1 MASDLKRQFL
11 KLLEEDEEFRYAVAG
26 RLGILEVLKRLDAIA
41 EEQKNINRNIENINQ
56 KIEKTWEEIAKIWAQ
71 IEKIWKEIKDM
82 KKTLNRVEKTL
93 EHITIS
99 IEEEAQEA
107 VAWLLSQRGIT
118 MEIGDVKVDEKYE
131 FDIYGSNGQ
140 ITVVGEA
147 KTRASPRAVG
157 KLLERVEKAKKLR
170 PDIFKGRVV
179 PVIYCLKYVGNPKEA
194 EERGVWVIKSGKELT
209 KPPL

>member
-1 MASDLKRQFL
+1 VSSDLKRQFL

-56 KIEKTWEEIAKIWAQ
+56 KMEKTWEEIAKIWAQ
-71 IEKIWKEIKDM
+71 IEKIWKEIRDM
-82 KKTLNRVEKTL
+82 KKTL
-93 EHITIS
+93 EHITVS
-99 IEEEAQEA
+99 LEEEAQDA
-107 VAWLLSQRGIT
+107 VAWLLSQRGIP
-118 MEIGDVKVDEKYE
+118 MEVGDVKIDGRYE
-131 FDIYGSNGQ
+131 FDIYGTNGQ
-140 ITVVGEA
+140 VTVVGEA

-157 KLLERVEKAKKLR
+157 KLLERIKKARRLR

-179 PVIYCLKYVGNPKEA
+179 PVIYCLKYVGDPKEA

>member
-1 MASDLKRQFL
+1 
-11 KLLEEDEEFRYAVAG
+11 
-26 RLGILEVLKRLDAIA
+26 
-41 EEQKNINRNIENINQ
+41 
-56 KIEKTWEEIAKIWAQ
+56 
-71 IEKIWKEIKDM
+71 M

-107 VAWLLSQRGIT
+107 VAWLLSQRGIP
-118 MEIGDVKVDEKYE
+118 MEIGDVKIDEKYE
-131 FDIYGSNGQ
+131 FDIYGTNGQ

-147 KTRASPRAVG
+147 KTRASPRTAG
-157 KLLERVEKAKKLR
+157 KLLERIEKAKKLR

>member
-1 MASDLKRQFL
+1 VSSDLKRQFL

-71 IEKIWKEIKDM
+71 IEKIWKEVKDM
-82 KKTLNRVEKTL
+82 KKTLNRVERTL
-93 EHITIS
+93 ERITIS
-99 IEEEAQEA
+99 LEEEAQEA
-107 VAWLLSQRGIT
+107 VAWLLSQRGVA
-118 MEIGDVKVDEKYE
+118 MEIGDAKIDERYE
-131 FDIYGSNGQ
+131 FDIYGTNGQ
-140 ITVVGEA
+140 VTVVGEA
-147 KTRASPRAVG
+147 KTRASPRTVG
-157 KLLERVEKAKKLR
+157 KLLERIEKARKLK

-179 PVIYCLKYVGNPKEA
+179 PVIYCLKYVGDLKEA

>member
-1 MASDLKRQFL
+1 VASDLKRQFL

-41 EEQKNINRNIENINQ
+41 EEQKNINKR
-56 KIEKTWEEIAKIWAQ
+56 IEKIWEE
-71 IEKIWKEIKDM
+71 IEKIWKEIRDM
-82 KKTLNRVEKTL
+82 KKTLSRVEKTL

-107 VAWLLSQRGIT
+107 VAWLLSQRGIA
-118 MEIGDVKVDEKYE
+118 MEIGDVRIDEKYE
-131 FDIYGSNGQ
+131 FDIYGTNGQ

-147 KTRASPRAVG
+147 KTRASPRTVG
-157 KLLERVEKAKKLR
+157 KLLERIEKAKKLR

-179 PVIYCLKYVGNPKEA
+179 PVIYCLKYVGDPKEA

>member
-41 EEQKNINRNIENINQ
+41 EEQKNINKR
-56 KIEKTWEEIAKIWAQ
+56 IEKIWEE
-71 IEKIWKEIKDM
+71 IEKIWKEIRDM
-82 KKTLNRVEKTL
+82 KKTLSRVEKTL

-107 VAWLLSQRGIT
+107 VAWLLLQRGIA
-118 MEIGDVKVDEKYE
+118 MEIGDVKLDEKYE
-131 FDIYGSNGQ
+131 FDIYGTNGQ

-147 KTRASPRAVG
+147 KTRASPRTVG
-157 KLLERVEKAKKLR
+157 KLLERIEKAKKLR